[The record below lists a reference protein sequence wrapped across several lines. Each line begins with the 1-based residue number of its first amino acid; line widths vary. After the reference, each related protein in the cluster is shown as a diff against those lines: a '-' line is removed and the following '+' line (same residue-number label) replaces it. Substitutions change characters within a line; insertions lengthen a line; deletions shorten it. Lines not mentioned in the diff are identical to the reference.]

1 MEQKKEE
8 IPLCKSHRFKIF
20 MCGSNKD
27 QTMSCSRYPAGIVWL
42 VFLISIAVLVS
53 GCMTGDGERDSA
65 VSSLTTPTGEET
77 GAHDTNT
84 SELTKSL
91 LGFVKRPVN
100 SLDKSITRS
109 ATIPG
114 IRTTNTLSY
123 TGPGF
128 NATGNDVNISTVL
141 MQTETIPPV

>member
-1 MEQKKEE
+1 
-8 IPLCKSHRFKIF
+8 
-20 MCGSNKD
+20 MCVSNKD
-27 QTMSCSRYPAGIVWL
+27 QTMPCSRFPAGSVWL
-42 VFLISIAVLVS
+42 VLLMSMAVLVS

-65 VSSLTTPTGEET
+65 ASQDIPTTVQMSLTPTIEKT
-77 GAHDTNT
+77 GAQGTNT

-109 ATIPG
+109 TTIPG
-114 IRTTNTLSY
+114 IRTTSSLSY
-123 TGPGF
+123 MGPSL

-141 MQTETIPPV
+141 IQTETIPPV